1 MMDENVLNAPFLVQE
16 FEPWFKWVIM
26 DAVLALAISLIAKR
40 VKSLRPVFRAIGW
53 L

>member
-1 MMDENVLNAPFLVQE
+1 MPRQE

-26 DAVLALAISLIAKR
+26 DAVLALVVSVVARRIKR
-40 VKSLRPVFRAIGW
+40 VRPVLRAIGW